1 MFTFSRSVSF
11 SWSCLFSVSTL
22 DSACLTCFTSSSKPE
37 MRAADK
43 RWNADEY
50 CWVWNEHTHPKQED
64 MHLPCR
70 SEIVSEPWV
79 CSRFSVS
86 SAACRL
92 MFSLSSESL
101 LFSSMQHLSC
111 SSLTWASSCCSCFEL
126 SVWVLRSRAAASDS
140 ARSNAFAS
148 SSCRRE
154 KESL

>member
-1 MFTFSRSVSF
+1 MWMIIVE
-11 SWSCLFSVSTL
+11 C
-22 DSACLTCFTSSSKPE
+22 E
-37 MRAADK
+37 M
-43 RWNADEY
+43 N
-50 CWVWNEHTHPKQED
+50 THIQNED
-64 MHLPCR
+64 MHSPCR

-92 MFSLSSESL
+92 MFSLSSVSL

-154 KESL
+154 KERVYNGGMTLCFKDHFVTWSHMRKTNSHVLLQEDWNSGNSTCK